1 MLVIGFVLAIG
12 TDARRIPRE
21 TSEVI
26 SKLETLIDDIP
37 AGVYSTE
44 IEKTHALID
53 DAEDGRARTPLE
65 WASLTRRMNRQADV
79 LRGLIKSV
87 NTAISIGVVI
97 LFSFVFMGIMDAV
110 ARVLSVL
117 ILSICDFCT

>member
-12 TDARRIPRE
+12 ADARRIPRE

-26 SKLETLIDDIP
+26 SKLEALIDDIP
-37 AGVYSTE
+37 AAVYVNE

-53 DAEDGRARTPLE
+53 DAEDGRTRTPSE

-79 LRGLIKSV
+79 LRGLVKSV
-87 NTAISIGVVI
+87 NTAIAIGVGI
-97 LFSFVFMGIMDAV
+97 LFFFVFVRIVDAV
-110 ARVLSVL
+110 AGVFAVLVLS
-117 ILSICDFCT
+117 IFDFCT